1 MSEDEPQDSAR
12 DRAEEALQLERL
24 LADAVR
30 GDADAW
36 RAIVAR
42 FAPRVHGLIVAQ
54 CRNDDLAEEITQ
66 SAFCTVA
73 AKLAGY
79 VESGRFEAWL
89 FRIAMN
95 RLLDE
100 MRRRSRHAR
109 PIDYEPLRSVPDQ
122 RARGVTAA
130 EVEIHERLRM
140 ALETLSEGDRE
151 IIEMRHTGGMSFK
164 ALSDYFDEPLG
175 TLLARHHR
183 ALRKLRTAL
192 EKLGVDGPDA
202 DGGGRHASGG
212 AS

>member
-1 MSEDEPQDSAR
+1 
-12 DRAEEALQLERL
+12 
-24 LADAVR
+24 
-30 GDADAW
+30 
-36 RAIVAR
+36 
-42 FAPRVHGLIVAQ
+42 
-54 CRNDDLAEEITQ
+54 
-66 SAFCTVA
+66 
-73 AKLAGY
+73 
-79 VESGRFEAWL
+79 
-89 FRIAMN
+89 MN
-95 RLLDE
+95 RLRDE

-109 PIDYEPLRSVPDQ
+109 PIDDEPLRSVPDQ

-130 EVEIHERLRM
+130 DVEIHERLRM

-192 EKLGVDGPDA
+192 EKLGVDGLDA